1 MFAASPFAPRG
12 GRERQETP
20 WAPFTSRPRPRWVL
34 RGCLAGLGLCLLAT
48 PFADAL
54 PRAERTANA
63 AAPLPIHPYL
73 EQARTL
79 SYPYDQVWPTA
90 IRYLRVD
97 RKYAVEDK
105 DQDAGFIVFSF
116 PAGDGKGTGSLEM
129 FQTEDASGRPSV
141 KIMANTTA
149 GPVHRPNAIL
159 DGIDAKLRKER
170 GLPAPPPPTD
180 PEPAPPRD
188 EQPDDGSIPI
198 MPPATDPG

>member
-1 MFAASPFAPRG
+1 M
-12 GRERQETP
+12 
-20 WAPFTSRPRPRWVL
+20 
-34 RGCLAGLGLCLLAT
+34 LAT

-63 AAPLPIHPYL
+63 AAPELPLRPYL

-97 RKYAVEDK
+97 RKYAVEEK
-105 DQDAGFIVFSF
+105 DEDAGFIVFSF
-116 PAGDGKGTGSLEM
+116 PAGDGEGSGSLEM
-129 FQTEDASGRPSV
+129 FQIEDASGRPSV
-141 KIMANTTA
+141 KILANTTA
-149 GPVHRPNAIL
+149 GPVHLPNAIL

-170 GLPAPPPPTD
+170 GLPAPPPPKD
-180 PEPAPPRD
+180 QEPPPPRED
-188 EQPDDGSIPI
+188 QPDDGSIPI